1 MLQGGRQSQVAEKLA
16 NIWGSVYGG
25 SSPLQQLTSGRWTGG
40 DPTQFGETD
49 VKVGLKEEILAVV
62 GQLRLKNTL
71 PRKVL
76 QLNSVHFRAGI
87 GKKRMMYSPLSWY
100 EK

>member
-1 MLQGGRQSQVAEKLA
+1 MLQEGRQSQVAEKLA

-49 VKVGLKEEILAVV
+49 VKIGLKEERSSSSWAVEAEEHTAQK
-62 GQLRLKNTL
+62 GA
-71 PRKVL
+71 P
-76 QLNSVHFRAGI
+76 A
-87 GKKRMMYSPLSWY
+87 
-100 EK
+100 